1 MSHIAAPASPAV
13 SASPLARRV
22 DNPMCPQCR
31 RPMWIVRVE
40 RLGLGY
46 DLRTLE
52 CRECNR
58 EAAVVVKHA

>member
-1 MSHIAAPASPAV
+1 MSHAASGSPTV

-22 DNPMCPQCR
+22 DNPICPQCS

-46 DLRTLE
+46 DLHTLE
-52 CRECNR
+52 CQECKR